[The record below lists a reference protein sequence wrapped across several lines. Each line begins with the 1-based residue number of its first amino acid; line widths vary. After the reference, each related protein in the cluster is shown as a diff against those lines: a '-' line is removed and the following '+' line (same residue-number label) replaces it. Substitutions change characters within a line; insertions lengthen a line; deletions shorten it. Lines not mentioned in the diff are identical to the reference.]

1 MEDKNLKLGLD
12 SFDIAQLRFLQALL
26 DTQAI
31 ARAGELLGLSQP
43 AASRAMMRLR
53 QHFSDPLLV
62 RTARG
67 YVLTPVAELLRPAV
81 RAAMASMNALFEVSG
96 FDAKTSTRTFRV
108 ASTDYG
114 VSAAL
119 MPQLESL
126 RKLAPLIAWQI
137 DPWTDE
143 TTAKLERGEL
153 DCALYSDE
161 VLPPDFHCR
170 KLFSDG
176 YALVCNR
183 QHPLTML
190 KIVSGKALLTEAAKY
205 SQCAPRY
212 LASRR
217 YVTDNLYE
225 QLGLVHSPIVVASP
239 YFYTGL
245 ESILLGDWVAVVPQ
259 RLANLWAARYAI
271 AVLPIMEKS
280 LQFDY
285 RLIWHER
292 AHRDKGLQW
301 LREQFKF
308 P

>member
-1 MEDKNLKLGLD
+1 MQHAKSNLNLD

-31 ARAGELLGLSQP
+31 TRAGELLGLSQP
-43 AASRAMMRLR
+43 AASRAMLRLR
-53 QHFSDPLLV
+53 RHFSDPLLV

-81 RAAMASMNALFEVSG
+81 RVAMASMSALFEVSA
-96 FDAKTSTRTFRV
+96 FDAHTSTRTFRL

-114 VSAAL
+114 ISVAL

-126 RKLAPLIAWQI
+126 RTLAPLITWEV
-137 DPWTDE
+137 DPWSDE

-161 VLPPDFHCR
+161 ALPPDFHYR

-176 YALVCNR
+176 YALVCNQ
-183 QHPLTML
+183 QHPLAAL
-190 KIVSGKALLTEAAKY
+190 KKPGGKALLAEAAPY
-205 SQCAPRY
+205 PQCAPRY

-217 YVTDNLYE
+217 YLTDNLYE
-225 QLGLVHSPIVVASP
+225 RLGLKPSPTVVASP
-239 YFYTGL
+239 YFYTAL
-245 ESILLGDWVAVVPQ
+245 ESVLRDDWVAVVPQ
-259 RLANLWAARYAI
+259 RLARLWAERYAI

-280 LQFDY
+280 LQFEY

-292 AHRDKGLQW
+292 AHRDRGLQW
-301 LREQFKF
+301 LREQFKLR
-308 P
+308 